1 MLSLDIPETCMLHAH
16 EIHAC
21 CMLATY
27 KIHVASIAVV
37 YLGFLWTYVV
47 PIKLL
52 DWLTFLLS
60 CCSHTG
66 QRQFFILMIILYLP
80 LVIIVS
86 GLFLSCAMCWNPSA
100 LLTCMWTRYNYCCC
114 THHDMLLSS
123 HCRNLI
129 VESFWNWVPI
139 TKLRKY
145 CWKAFG
151 IEFQSPNF
159 IVKWSA
165 CMQS

>member
-1 MLSLDIPETCMLHAH
+1 MVEMKVLSHQHVWVCITVHAGHSKVHFILYVRINWHAHCPYNGSPMQHACCMLVSTTCMLHAH

-37 YLGFLWTYVV
+37 YLGFLSTYVV

-60 CCSHTG
+60 CCGHTG

-86 GLFLSCAMCWNPSA
+86 GLFVMCHV
-100 LLTCMWTRYNYCCC
+100 L
-114 THHDMLLSS
+114 
-123 HCRNLI
+123 
-129 VESFWNWVPI
+129 EPI
-139 TKLRKY
+139 
-145 CWKAFG
+145 
-151 IEFQSPNF
+151 SPAYMY
-159 IVKWSA
+159 VDSV
-165 CMQS
+165 